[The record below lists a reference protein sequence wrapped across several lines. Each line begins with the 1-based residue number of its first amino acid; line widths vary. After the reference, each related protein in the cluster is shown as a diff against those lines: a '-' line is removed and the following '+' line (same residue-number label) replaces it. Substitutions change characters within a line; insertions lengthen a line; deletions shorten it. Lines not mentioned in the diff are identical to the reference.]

1 MSLLQALQRR
11 KVLRK
16 SGFLNYISIPNDQS
30 KAYHQATKIN
40 LSSGKT
46 FQQAINDGDFACYVE
61 QGRSCG
67 SCGGRIKCDGTC
79 SVSTPNN
86 YGRSCGGNSCTNS
99 GRIRCSGSCGG
110 TSYKPS
116 GTSCGTNKECD
127 GSGSCVSVS
136 TPPPPPTPTCDK
148 SQGSTTRCDG
158 VYEVTDYTDSDC
170 SDERTYCTHGC
181 SGGSCNSAPPICNS
195 LSTCKALTVSPSDE
209 DKWESSGNSFR
220 VDCPSGYKGIS
231 CTKDLWGGGSY
242 DNPNDDDVPLCWV
255 YRSSCEIG
263 CVETYWWWPG
273 DSRECGVKGSC
284 TCIDNRVPSTTVYG
298 SDDTFSGSGW
308 KKIKLNCPSGYNA
321 AFCTDSLYDSTGSY
335 RANPGDGD
343 ESRCSVHSTYCN
355 IECRERHTGLGD
367 NYECGV
373 QGYCGCI
380 DIPS

>member
-136 TPPPPPTPTCDK
+136 TPPPPTCPAGYYCRGNQRHYRN
-148 SQGSTTRCDG
+148 SNCTTR
-158 VYEVTDYTDSDC
+158 YLHT
-170 SDERTYCTHGC
+170 CTHGC
-181 SGGSCNSAPPICNS
+181 SGGSC
-195 LSTCKALTVSPSDE
+195 LTE
-209 DKWESSGNSFR
+209 QAR
-220 VDCPSGYKGIS
+220 VDGRCNNAIRNS
-231 CTKDLWGGGSY
+231 CITGTANDGAYTVY
-242 DNPNDDDVPLCWV
+242 DNTLQM
-255 YRSSCEIG
+255 EM
-263 CVETYWWWPG
+263 
-273 DSRECGVKGSC
+273 
-284 TCIDNRVPSTTVYG
+284 
-298 SDDTFSGSGW
+298 
-308 KKIKLNCPSGYNA
+308 
-321 AFCTDSLYDSTGSY
+321 
-335 RANPGDGD
+335 
-343 ESRCSVHSTYCN
+343 
-355 IECRERHTGLGD
+355 
-367 NYECGV
+367 
-373 QGYCGCI
+373 
-380 DIPS
+380 

>member
-99 GRIRCSGSCGG
+99 GSIRCSGSCGG

-136 TPPPPPTPTCDK
+136 APPPPPTPTCDK

-158 VYEVTDYTDSDC
+158 SYKVTDYTDSDC

-181 SGGSCNSAPPICNS
+181 SGGSCLAEQARVDGICNNNVVNG
-195 LSTCKALTVSPSDE
+195 CI
-209 DKWESSGNSFR
+209 SGSYGPGLGNRAPGPGQVYHYWFCYGS
-220 VDCPSGYKGIS
+220 
-231 CTKDLWGGGSY
+231 GGGSH
-242 DNPNDDDVPLCWV
+242 DFSCDKPKSGVCGSSVDTCNIGTPGTLISDSSTHDRWSCDGTNPGSGIYCSKAKPPECASSWPSLCS
-255 YRSSCEIG
+255 RGSSQNFAGTSLPFLGTNTWQCKNSAG
-263 CVETYWWWPG
+263 CV
-273 DSRECGVKGSC
+273 SCSNHVCGWGGCLSGSNNNYEGSC
-284 TCIDNRVPSTTVYG
+284 
-298 SDDTFSGSGW
+298 
-308 KKIKLNCPSGYNA
+308 
-321 AFCTDSLYDSTGSY
+321 
-335 RANPGDGD
+335 
-343 ESRCSVHSTYCN
+343 
-355 IECRERHTGLGD
+355 
-367 NYECGV
+367 
-373 QGYCGCI
+373 
-380 DIPS
+380 

>member
-127 GSGSCVSVS
+127 GSGSCVSS
-136 TPPPPPTPTCDK
+136 CTPVNGVC
-148 SQGSTTRCDG
+148 GSNRNTYNRGTANDGAHPDTITEYRWRCDG
-158 VYEVTDYTDSDC
+158 LN
-170 SDERTYCTHGC
+170 
-181 SGGSCNSAPPICNS
+181 GGSNS
-195 LSTCKALTVSPSDE
+195 
-209 DKWESSGNSFR
+209 
-220 VDCPSGYKGIS
+220 
-231 CTKDLWGGGSY
+231 
-242 DNPNDDDVPLCWV
+242 
-255 YRSSCEIG
+255 
-263 CVETYWWWPG
+263 
-273 DSRECGVKGSC
+273 GVCSK
-284 TCIDNRVPSTTVYG
+284 NKV
-298 SDDTFSGSGW
+298 FW
-308 KKIKLNCPSGYNA
+308 K
-321 AFCTDSLYDSTGSY
+321 
-335 RANPGDGD
+335 
-343 ESRCSVHSTYCN
+343 
-355 IECRERHTGLGD
+355 
-367 NYECGV
+367 
-373 QGYCGCI
+373 
-380 DIPS
+380 